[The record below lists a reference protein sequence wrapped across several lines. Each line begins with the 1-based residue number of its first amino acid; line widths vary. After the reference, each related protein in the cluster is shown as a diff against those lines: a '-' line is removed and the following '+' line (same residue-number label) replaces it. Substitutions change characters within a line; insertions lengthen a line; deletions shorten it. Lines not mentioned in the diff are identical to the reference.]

1 MILKNGSKGD
11 GVRQLQEM
19 LNGQGYGLDVDGIY
33 GRQTA
38 GAVQDYQQKNGLQVD
53 GIVGDQTWGHLTSA
67 MQNAANMANPDQTTA
82 ETAPAM
88 SASQSALSGI
98 EGSRPSFQQ
107 SQTLTDM
114 LNQLQ
119 GRLNQ
124 QTGTYQ
130 SPYQAQIEKLYEQ
143 ATTARKPF
151 SYDPSADPIYR
162 MYRARYTQSAK
173 QAMKDTMAEAA
184 SLTGGYGNSYA
195 QAAAQQAYDQRMQ
208 GLNDAL
214 PELYDQA
221 YQRYQAEGDELLR
234 QLALAQQ
241 MDQTAY
247 GRYQD
252 QLNDYYNRLDAER
265 ALANDMYNR
274 EYGEYADALNAYM
287 NDRNYYYQK
296 TQDELAQD
304 NYLTQLAMAGSSGG
318 GSSGGGGG
326 GSSGSRKSSGGSGGS
341 GTSTTMGKNYKSIL
355 STAQGLRKSEQY
367 NYVKRMADAG
377 YLTYDEAMMML
388 ERDLAIDVAAQ
399 ATPTQSTVTTP
410 LAPLAKNVTLQ
421 TATTPVSSALSS
433 AVKTAQDVLS
443 RAITGV
449 TGNYNKIAG
458 NTTTKSTATT
468 KNTTMP
474 YSGMLTQAALEKLK
488 KK

>member
-1 MILKNGSKGD
+1 
-11 GVRQLQEM
+11 
-19 LNGQGYGLDVDGIY
+19 
-33 GRQTA
+33 
-38 GAVQDYQQKNGLQVD
+38 
-53 GIVGDQTWGHLTSA
+53 
-67 MQNAANMANPDQTTA
+67 
-82 ETAPAM
+82 M

-98 EGSRPSFQQ
+98 EGSRPAFQQ

-124 QTGTYQ
+124 QPGAYQ

-151 SYDPSADPIYR
+151 SYDPSADPIYQ
-162 MYRARYTQSAK
+162 MYRDRYTQSAK

-214 PELYDQA
+214 PELYNQA

-252 QLNDYYNRLDAER
+252 QLNDYYNRMDAER

-287 NDRNYYYQK
+287 NDRNYWSQK

-304 NYLTQLAMAGSSGG
+304 NYLAQLAMAGSSGG

-326 GSSGSRKSSGGSGGS
+326 GSSGSKKSSGGSGGTGMATGKDYKTVLATAKGMSESKAFDYVERMVNGGVISAADGMRILQVEMGIDTSKYTGGSTGTTGS
-341 GTSTTMGKNYKSIL
+341 GNLL
-355 STAQGLRKSEQY
+355 SNLQT
-367 NYVKRMADAG
+367 
-377 YLTYDEAMMML
+377 
-388 ERDLAIDVAAQ
+388 LASSSAQ
-399 ATPTQSTVTTP
+399 AWKNLTSGNGSSSSKSSGSSKSSTPTSHGNITSVT
-410 LAPLAKNVTLQ
+410 APESKAKTE
-421 TATTPVSSALSS
+421 TSIAAS
-433 AVKTAQDVLS
+433 
-443 RAITGV
+443 ITE
-449 TGNYNKIAG
+449 A
-458 NTTTKSTATT
+458 
-468 KNTTMP
+468 
-474 YSGMLTQAALEKLK
+474 LK
-488 KK
+488 KLRNTSGR